1 MIIFLLIILV
11 DVSLPAPQGT
21 LQSMIP
27 DDPIEPVAEW
37 TWGDLGNGFVYV
49 SPRQLGGV
57 PEPEPESESKSKED
71 SKEESSEESSEES
84 EEESEPELSV
94 SVSEPMS
101 NPKSAAKSLHKSEH
115 KSEHKTEHK
124 SEHKSEHEMKSEEMK
139 ETKSEML
146 SLGGILSTDPMFKVQ
161 FQAASVAFPTGL
173 PSEPPYTLFLPTES
187 ALVKAGIEKLLT
199 EPEALKAVLARHAVA
214 GKVVTAEDIIA
225 AGMVEVENAAGEK
238 LSVSYDKDKGVS
250 VKSSAGVAMVST
262 ADIMA
267 TDGVIHVIDAVI

>member
-11 DVSLPAPQGT
+11 DVTLPAPQGT

-84 EEESEPELSV
+84 EEESEP
-94 SVSEPMS
+94 MS
-101 NPKSAAKSLHKSEH
+101 DPKSAAKSLHKSEH

-199 EPEALKAVLARHAVA
+199 EPEALKAALLRHTIA

-267 TDGVIHVIDAVI
+267 SDGVIHVIDAVI